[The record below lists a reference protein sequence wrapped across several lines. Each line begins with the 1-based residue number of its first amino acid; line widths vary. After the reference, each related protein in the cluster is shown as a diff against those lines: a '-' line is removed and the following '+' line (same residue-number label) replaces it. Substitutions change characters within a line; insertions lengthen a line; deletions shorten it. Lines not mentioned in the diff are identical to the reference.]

1 MEMNLYDL
9 SHPLN
14 NESPVYPGKDNP
26 RFTSAAT
33 IKKEGYRETHL
44 DFDSHLGTHIDA
56 PAHMLGNGKTLDRM
70 PVSAFSG
77 SAFIVPV
84 PEGMKIIDGQYIS
97 GFGEQ
102 LKSADFVLFRT
113 GWSKYWGNEK
123 YFGNFPTLTLEAVN
137 RLLALPI
144 KGIGFDTISAD
155 PVESKS
161 WENHFAIFN
170 KGAII
175 IENLVFPDNLTESV
189 GKFFC
194 FPIPYEKADG
204 SPVRAVFEAL

>member
-1 MEMNLYDL
+1 MEMKLYDL

-14 NESPVYPGKDNP
+14 NESPVFPGKDKP
-26 RFTSAAT
+26 WFTPAAT
-33 IKKEGYRETHL
+33 IKKDGYRETHL

-56 PAHMLGNGKTLDRM
+56 PAHMLENGKTLDRM
-70 PVSAFSG
+70 PVHSFSG

-84 PEGMKIIDGQYIS
+84 PGGMKVIDEKFIS
-97 GFGEQ
+97 GFHEQ
-102 LKSADFVLFRT
+102 LLSSDFVLFRT

-123 YFGNFPTLTLEAVN
+123 YLSDFPTLTLAAVN
-137 RLLALPI
+137 RLLALPL

-155 PVESKS
+155 LVESTS

-175 IENLVFPDNLTESV
+175 IENLVFPDNLTESD

-194 FPIPYEKADG
+194 FPIPYDKADG
-204 SPVRAVFEAL
+204 SPVRAVFETL